1 MEINFPRPL
10 APPVNPGTAETPGP
24 AEKLVRSLPASP
36 GPAQSTPP
44 PDSAGKVQTRQGD
57 EKALQQAV
65 DELQRKVQISASNL
79 HFSIDHATGRT
90 VVRVTDVN
98 TQEVIRQIP
107 PEEILHLDQ
116 ALDRVW
122 GLLLHK
128 EG

>member
-10 APPVNPGTAETPGP
+10 APPVNPGTAEAPGP

-36 GPAQSTPP
+36 SPAQSAPP
-44 PDSAGKVQTRQGD
+44 SDSAGTVQTRQTD

-79 HFSIDHATGRT
+79 HFSIDHETGRT

>member
-10 APPVNPGTAETPGP
+10 APPVNPGTAEATGP
-24 AEKLVRSLPASP
+24 AEKLVRTVPASP
-36 GPAQSTPP
+36 NPAQSAPT
-44 PDSAGKVQTRQGD
+44 PDSTGTVQTRQAD

-79 HFSIDHATGRT
+79 HFSIDRETGRT
-90 VVRVTDVN
+90 VVKVTDVN

>member
-1 MEINFPRPL
+1 VSPSPAHS
-10 APPVNPGTAETPGP
+10 APPSDSVGT
-24 AEKLVRSLPASP
+24 
-36 GPAQSTPP
+36 
-44 PDSAGKVQTRQGD
+44 VQTRQAD

-65 DELQRKVQISASNL
+65 DKLQRKVQISASNL
-79 HFSIDHATGRT
+79 HFSIDHETGRT

>member
-10 APPVNPGTAETPGP
+10 GPPVNPGSTEATGP
-24 AEKLVRSLPASP
+24 AEKLVRTLPVSP
-36 GPAQSTPP
+36 IPGQSAPP
-44 PDSAGKVQTRQGD
+44 LNSAGTVQTQQAD

-79 HFSIDHATGRT
+79 HFSIDHETGRT